1 MHPTPTST
9 VVQTARADAIGKA
22 LKQAGWSTQP
32 EPCSAHPGAVRAEV
46 HTPPNDTAPVRLL
59 ILTLSERRGQI
70 AELTG
75 DAVPSAPRRA
85 GGKQRGG
92 RPAWR
97 LTAYN
102 PPQLPVIR
110 AALAAADGGH
120 GIGPLDLAG
129 WDAAN
134 SIATT
139 ASARL
144 LSTTFTCRDRSVTA
158 VFHPAA
164 HTPPAASA
172 ASASCGDL
180 GNAGGWLIS
189 GPDSDA
195 EATAHTP
202 AGVIAAFAL
211 ALSGHDP
218 VSPGTP
224 PQELVRRRPGP
235 APASGQAAQRPEG
248 EEMRR

>member
-1 MHPTPTST
+1 MHHTPTSA

-22 LKQAGWSTQP
+22 LKQTGWSTRP
-32 EPCSAHPGAVRAEV
+32 EPRAAHPGAVRAEV
-46 HTPPNDTAPVRLL
+46 HAAPPNDTAPVRLL
-59 ILTLSERRGQI
+59 VLTLSERRGQI
-70 AELTG
+70 AELTSG
-75 DAVPSAPRRA
+75 AVPPATRRA
-85 GGKQRGG
+85 GGKRRGG

-110 AALAAADGGH
+110 AAMAAADGGH

-134 SIATT
+134 SIAAT

-164 HTPPAASA
+164 FTPPAASA
-172 ASASCGDL
+172 GYGDL
-180 GNAGGWLIS
+180 GDAGGWIIS

-202 AGVIAAFAL
+202 AAVIAAFAL

-218 VSPGTP
+218 ASQGTP
-224 PQELVRRRPGP
+224 PGETVRRRPGT
-235 APASGQAAQRPEG
+235 APASVQAAQRPED
-248 EEMRR
+248 EAVRR

>member
-1 MHPTPTST
+1 MHHTPTLAI
-9 VVQTARADAIGKA
+9 VQTARADAIGKA
-22 LKQAGWSTQP
+22 LKQAGWSTRP
-32 EPCSAHPGAVRAEV
+32 EPCAAHPGAARAEV
-46 HTPPNDTAPVRLL
+46 HTPPDDTVLVRLL
-59 ILTLSERRGQI
+59 VLTLSERRGQI

-75 DAVPSAPRRA
+75 DAVPSATRRA
-85 GGKQRGG
+85 GGKRRGG

-110 AALAAADGGH
+110 AALAAADGRL

-144 LSTTFTCRDRSVTA
+144 LSTRFTCRDQSVTA

-164 HTPPAASA
+164 FTPPAASA
-172 ASASCGDL
+172 GFGDL
-180 GNAGGWLIS
+180 GDAGGWIIS

-202 AGVIAAFAL
+202 AAVIAAFAL

-224 PQELVRRRPGP
+224 PGEPVRRPGT
-235 APASGQAAQRPEG
+235 APASGRAAQRPED
-248 EEMRR
+248 EAARP

>member
-1 MHPTPTST
+1 M
-9 VVQTARADAIGKA
+9 R
-22 LKQAGWSTQP
+22 
-32 EPCSAHPGAVRAEV
+32 CR
-46 HTPPNDTAPVRLL
+46 
-59 ILTLSERRGQI
+59 
-70 AELTG
+70 
-75 DAVPSAPRRA
+75 PRRA
-85 GGKQRGG
+85 KPVGNGAEG

-144 LSTTFTCRDRSVTA
+144 LSTRFTCRDRSVTA

-164 HTPPAASA
+164 FTPPVASA
-172 ASASCGDL
+172 GFGDL
-180 GNAGGWLIS
+180 GDAGGWLIS
-189 GPDSDA
+189 GPECDA

-224 PQELVRRRPGP
+224 PDEPVRRRPGT

-248 EEMRR
+248 GAVRR